1 MHMPRAVP
9 VHTDGHDWPSPWE
22 AKGGLCGFGAGAGS
36 SKSGLQGDMNLRIT
50 TNPVLRE
57 RERKKSCCHTFFC
70 FRPYFSPSCLHS
82 YLTTDAQKQ

>member
-22 AKGGLCGFGAGAGS
+22 AKGGFCGFGAGAGS

-57 RERKKSCCHTFFC
+57 REKKKLLSYVFLLSSLFF
-70 FRPYFSPSCLHS
+70 SILLALIS
-82 YLTTDAQKQ
+82 YN